1 MTKLGWENKLGN
13 SGFHW
18 RVQSCL
24 SPLGGVLNLQ
34 TKNTCPRLILEYA
47 QDCLGISVYLSLTEI
62 KDTPGR
68 WGPWTSNN
76 LFQHCTRSLL
86 SSLISPYF
94 SFHPGQCSQIAAPG
108 IRTAI
113 TWETFWNANSQALW
127 LPRLNTS
134 DSLAIFKKLFIYY
147 FQLPCIIALWGLSL
161 VVASRGYCLDAVH
174 RLLLEVASLAAE
186 HGF

>member
-13 SGFHW
+13 SGFLW

-47 QDCLGISVYLSLTEI
+47 QDCLRISVYPSLTES
-62 KDTPGR
+62 KDTPAL
-68 WGPWTSNN
+68 WGPWASNN

-86 SSLISPYF
+86 SSFTSPYF

-113 TWETFWNANSQALW
+113 TWETFRNATSQALW
-127 LPRLNTS
+127 LFQTKYIIISGNL
-134 DSLAIFKKLFIYY
+134 KKTIYY
-147 FQLPCIIALWGLSL
+147 FHLPCVIALWGLSL
-161 VVASRGYCLDAVH
+161 VVASQGYCLDVVH
-174 RLLLEVASLAAE
+174 RLLLAVASLAAE